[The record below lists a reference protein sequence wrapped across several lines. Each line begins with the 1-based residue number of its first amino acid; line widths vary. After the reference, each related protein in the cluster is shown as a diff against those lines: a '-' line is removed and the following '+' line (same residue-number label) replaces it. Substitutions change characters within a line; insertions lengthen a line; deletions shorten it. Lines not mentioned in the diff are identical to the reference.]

1 MLLSSCIFRIN
12 GTDNSFEPAESVEA
26 AINAANSAAAKG
38 FTKVTAN
45 GSMDVYY
52 TPGDTFTIALKGD
65 TASIRRTIVKGD
77 GTTLNLYMA
86 NNKGLKTESTYD
98 IDVYITAPTLAEV
111 NLKGSGDFTA
121 ERGISSQTLALN
133 IDGSGDI
140 KVNGIK
146 TDALGVSIAGSGDAQ
161 TIGVEAK
168 KAEFSIAGSGGVAID
183 GIKSANFT
191 GSIAGSGDISVTR
204 ADIGKANCAIAGSGD
219 IAISGHVGEC
229 EQSVAR
235 TRRRVRTVSRRVG
248 NGQNHEVSLLRVREV
263 KEVNA
268 HSVRLEV
275 KAITFIISPYL
286 YSLPREG

>member
-133 IDGSGDI
+133 IAGSGDI

-191 GSIAGSGDISVTR
+191 GSIAGSGGISVKR

-219 IAISGHVGEC
+219 IAISGYVGEC
-229 EQSVAR
+229 EQSVAGSG
-235 TRRRVRTVSRRVG
+235 TV
-248 NGQNHEVSLLRVREV
+248 
-263 KEVNA
+263 K
-268 HSVRLEV
+268 
-275 KAITFIISPYL
+275 ITK
-286 YSLPREG
+286 

>member
-1 MLLSSCIFRIN
+1 MKKNVLIFSAAAMLLSSCIVKFNNKI
-12 GTDNSFEPAESVEA
+12 GGIPPAASADAAIKAANEA
-26 AINAANSAAAKG
+26 ASKG
-38 FTKVTAN
+38 FN
-45 GSMDVYY
+45 GIEAHGSFDVYY
-52 TPGDTFTIALKGD
+52 TQDSTSTVRIVGD

-86 NNKGLKTESTYD
+86 NNKGLKTESKYD

-133 IDGSGDI
+133 IAGSGDI

-191 GSIAGSGDISVTR
+191 GSIAGSGGISVTR

-229 EQSVAR
+229 EQSVAGSG
-235 TRRRVRTVSRRVG
+235 TV
-248 NGQNHEVSLLRVREV
+248 
-263 KEVNA
+263 K
-268 HSVRLEV
+268 
-275 KAITFIISPYL
+275 ITK
-286 YSLPREG
+286 